1 MSRMIPQEVVN
12 VMRNYVDVTLNNF
25 GISCH
30 LFVPTLASYTEF
42 EEKDAYATPED
53 LEYIHYQCVVFIEWG
68 ASVYRLKKLG
78 LYTEGMLPIVARFG
92 NRATAVSGSEA
103 GEVVDVDICKNS
115 YFTIEPEYI
124 PNNYVGAESF
134 ELVDEAIRGM
144 HDAVIVKAFSIVPRR
159 ILGS

>member
-1 MSRMIPQEVVN
+1 MSKMIPRETIDALRLQ
-12 VMRNYVDVTLNNF
+12 VDVTLDNY
-25 GISCH
+25 GIQCD
-30 LFVPTLASYTEF
+30 LYIPTVASYNEF

-53 LEYIHYQCVVFIEWG
+53 LEYTRYQCLVFIEWG

-92 NRATAVSGSEA
+92 NRATVVSGSEA

-144 HDAVIVKAFSIVPRR
+144 HDAVIVKAFSITPRR
-159 ILGS
+159 V